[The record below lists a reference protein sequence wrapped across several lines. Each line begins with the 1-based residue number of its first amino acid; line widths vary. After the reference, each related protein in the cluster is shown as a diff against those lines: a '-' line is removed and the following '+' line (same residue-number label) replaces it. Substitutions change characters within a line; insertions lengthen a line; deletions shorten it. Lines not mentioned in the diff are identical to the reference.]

1 VACKVKPKPKP
12 KTELS
17 QTIET
22 LMKKGM
28 GYLVLGKI
36 QSQPSMSY
44 TGNLSNYDD
53 EVTKNKLQACNLTA
67 EMRKTYRRIIETI
80 LIYQRW

>member
-1 VACKVKPKPKP
+1 
-12 KTELS
+12 
-17 QTIET
+17 
-22 LMKKGM
+22 
-28 GYLVLGKI
+28 
-36 QSQPSMSY
+36 MSY

-67 EMRKTYRRIIETI
+67 EMGKTYRRIIETI